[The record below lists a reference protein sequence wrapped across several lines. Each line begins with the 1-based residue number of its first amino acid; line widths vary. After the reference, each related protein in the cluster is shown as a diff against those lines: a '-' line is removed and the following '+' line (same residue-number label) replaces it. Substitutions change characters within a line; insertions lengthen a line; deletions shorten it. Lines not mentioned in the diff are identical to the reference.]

1 MGPFSSHHLITYY
14 IRSFHTINSPY
25 EPISLAEIIIKVF
38 AFLSSSAVGDWRRGE
53 SLCLC
58 AQLNILRKLFV
69 VWWKCC
75 VLEMIRG
82 YFVRALESFSFSAV
96 YFWIRGFRPQCQP
109 DRTGGCGV
117 SRERRWLEKLIYGY
131 GWAWGCHEIFSPRL
145 EGKTSTHGD
154 EFKVAKKK
162 SFSLTFQ

>member
-1 MGPFSSHHLITYY
+1 MKGKESSPKTQSILGLREELPANPPVLVPPQNFPSLMGPFSSHHLITYY

-38 AFLSSSAVGDWRRGE
+38 VFLSSSAVGDWRRGE

-96 YFWIRGFRPQCQP
+96 YFWIRGFRLQCQP
-109 DRTGGCGV
+109 DRTGWAGVGCRGNV
-117 SRERRWLEKLIYGY
+117 
-131 GWAWGCHEIFSPRL
+131 
-145 EGKTSTHGD
+145 D
-154 EFKVAKKK
+154 D
-162 SFSLTFQ
+162 